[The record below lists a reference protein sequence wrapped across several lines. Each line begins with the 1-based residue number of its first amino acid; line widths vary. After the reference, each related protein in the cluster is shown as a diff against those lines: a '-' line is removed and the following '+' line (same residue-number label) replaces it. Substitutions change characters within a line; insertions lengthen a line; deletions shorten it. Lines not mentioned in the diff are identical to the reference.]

1 MKTQRAVMKYEI
13 RIEGYL
19 GKNAAIWFDGFDVE
33 HTTEGETILRGSI
46 IDQAA
51 LHGILNRIR
60 DLGLTLTL
68 VQQMEKSQANKFSA
82 G

>member
-1 MKTQRAVMKYEI
+1 MNYEI
-13 RIEGYL
+13 CVQGYL

-33 HTTEGETILRGSI
+33 HTPGGETILRGTV

-51 LHGILNRIR
+51 LHGILTRIR

-68 VQQMEKSQANKFSA
+68 VQQMEKEQ
-82 G
+82 

>member
-1 MKTQRAVMKYEI
+1 MKYEI
-13 RIEGYL
+13 RVKGYL

-33 HTTEGETILRGSI
+33 HTTEGETILLGTI

-51 LHGILNRIR
+51 LHGILTRIR

-68 VQQMEKSQANKFSA
+68 VRQTEEE
-82 G
+82 

>member
-1 MKTQRAVMKYEI
+1 MKTQSAVMNYEI
-13 RIEGYL
+13 RVKGYL

-68 VQQMEKSQANKFSA
+68 VQQTEKSQATKFSA